1 MDQFAVVNRF
11 CAIEGRLCE
20 KQIPYQG
27 TNTFFFAYPSG
38 DYWRD
43 FSEKLADELME
54 QGVLGQRWEDT
65 IGKDVLFSKVCEGI
79 YGNDYLLAEVTEPNA
94 NVLLEI
100 GYALA
105 VGRLPILLND
115 KSKKAWDRELLTTLE
130 SCFYETRPDILE
142 HILTCLP
149 ERGDLTE
156 DPNRRLPMLQKM
168 GIFDRD
174 EEPGTICHLKPK
186 LPRDWISAV
195 ERKLKESSF
204 RITGTDPSD
213 SSYDEFFPQARA
225 IQSASLIVASLLGTD
240 IEAYQEHN
248 ANVALLIGFAIGL
261 GKDILVLQQEPR
273 ASILDLGTVSHL
285 FRTETQASGI
295 AATWLQNQ
303 TRLALE
309 QRAESRQR
317 ATARR
322 RMDRIRDL
330 YMGHPD
336 ALQDSRLLEY
346 FVETPAYL
354 DAIEPTGRRMIFI
367 GRRGVGKSANFQ
379 AIRETL
385 RDHHST
391 ITVEIAPD
399 DYELERISQFLE
411 THYPNTNPKLLYRN
425 AWNFILITEMV
436 KALAEK
442 TDRLYSSPDDQDRN
456 NLYQYYESNRSAL
469 QSDFGSR
476 LTAALA
482 NEFETPSTGS
492 QQQANENIEKVL
504 TELRDYRIAPR
515 LKNLAKREG
524 ISFYIVAD
532 DLDKHWQPGTRQ
544 SVEILL
550 GMMDEAV
557 QLQRYFEDQLKVVM
571 FLREDIFDVLAQHDE
586 DYPKRSFWRLEWTS
600 PNLKHLVAARL
611 AIGTDIQ
618 DEDDETIWSAVFP
631 DSIQGLNSSDYIL
644 SRVLPRPRDVLG
656 FCQAAID
663 QAQLNGHPSVSAQDV
678 LDGEIKF
685 ANSLGKLL
693 AAEFRGLYPSL
704 EEVLFEFAGVPAVMQ
719 WAEFEEHANEAIDRQ
734 KSVLTEWVGSYGL
747 SPISVADTLFQIGV
761 IGLASPTSDTAHF
774 RNGRSFGETWR
785 STGPAPSVQIHPAF
799 FTYLDVSQERVR
811 RYRPRRKPRTTN
823 QQQLSFD
830 QLS

>member
-1 MDQFAVVNRF
+1 MNQFADVTRF

-20 KQIPYQG
+20 KHIPYQG

-43 FSEKLADELME
+43 FSEKLVNELGE
-54 QGVLGQRWEDT
+54 QGLKGQRWEDT
-65 IGKDVLFSKVCEGI
+65 IGNDVLFSKVCEGI
-79 YGNDYLLAEVTEPNA
+79 YGHDYLLAEVTEPNA

-115 KSKKAWDRELLTTLE
+115 KSRKTWDREILTTLE
-130 SCFYETRPDILE
+130 GCFYETRPDILE
-142 HILTCLP
+142 HVLTLLP
-149 ERGDLTE
+149 ERGDLAE

-186 LPRDWISAV
+186 VPRDWISAV
-195 ERKLKESSF
+195 ERKLKESNF

-261 GKDILVLQQEPR
+261 GKEILVLQQEPR

-285 FRTETQASGI
+285 FKTETQASGI

-367 GRRGVGKSANFQ
+367 GRRGAGKSANFQ

-385 RDHHST
+385 RDRHST
-391 ITVEIAPD
+391 ITVEIAPN

-411 THYPNTNPKLLYRN
+411 THYPNTNPQLLYRN

-456 NLYQYYESNRSAL
+456 NLYQYYEFNRLAL

-482 NEFETPSTGS
+482 NE
-492 QQQANENIEKVL
+492 NENTEKLL

-515 LKNLAKREG
+515 IRNLAKREG

-532 DLDKHWQPGTRQ
+532 DLDKHWQPGTKQ
-544 SVEILL
+544 SIEILL
-550 GMMDEAV
+550 GLMDEAS
-557 QLQRYFEDQLKVVM
+557 QLQRYFADQLKVVM
-571 FLREDIFDVLAQHDE
+571 FLREDIFDVLAQQDV
-586 DYPKRSFWRLEWTS
+586 DYPKRSFWRMEWTA

-611 AIGTDIQ
+611 AIGADLY

-631 DSIQGLNSSDYIL
+631 DTIQGLNSSDYIL

-663 QAQLNGHPSVSAQDV
+663 QAQLNGHPSVSAQDI

-685 ANSLGKLL
+685 ANSFGKLL
-693 AAEFRGLYPSL
+693 TAEFRGLYPSL

-719 WAEFEEHANEAIDRQ
+719 WTEFEEYAKEAIDKQ
-734 KSVLTEWVGSYGL
+734 KSVLTEWVGDYGL

-785 STGPAPSVQIHPAF
+785 ATAPAPSVQIHPAF
-799 FTYLDVSQERVR
+799 FTYLDVSQERVQ
-811 RYRPRRKPRTTN
+811 RYRTRRNPRTTN

>member
-1 MDQFAVVNRF
+1 MNQFADVTRF

-20 KQIPYQG
+20 KHIPYQG

-43 FSEKLADELME
+43 FSEKLVNELGE
-54 QGVLGQRWEDT
+54 QGLKGQRWEDT
-65 IGKDVLFSKVCEGI
+65 IGNDVLFSKVCEGI
-79 YGNDYLLAEVTEPNA
+79 YGHDYLLAEVTEPNA

-115 KSKKAWDRELLTTLE
+115 KSRKAWDREILTTLE
-130 SCFYETRPDILE
+130 GCFYETRPDILE
-142 HILTCLP
+142 HVLTLLP
-149 ERGDLTE
+149 ERGDLAE

-186 LPRDWISAV
+186 VPRDWISAV
-195 ERKLKESSF
+195 EKKLKESNF

-261 GKDILVLQQEPR
+261 GKEILVLQQEPR

-285 FRTETQASGI
+285 FKTETQASGI

-309 QRAESRQR
+309 QRAESRQK

-322 RMDRIRDL
+322 HMDRIRDL

-367 GRRGVGKSANFQ
+367 GRRGAGKSANFQ

-385 RDHHST
+385 RDRHST
-391 ITVEIAPD
+391 ITVEIAPN

-411 THYPNTNPKLLYRN
+411 THYPNTNPQLLYRN

-456 NLYQYYESNRSAL
+456 NLYQYYESNRLAL

-482 NEFETPSTGS
+482 NE
-492 QQQANENIEKVL
+492 NENTEKLL

-515 LKNLAKREG
+515 IRNLAKREG

-532 DLDKHWQPGTRQ
+532 DLDKHWQPGTKQ
-544 SVEILL
+544 SIEILL
-550 GMMDEAV
+550 GLMDEAS
-557 QLQRYFEDQLKVVM
+557 QLQRYFADQLKVVM
-571 FLREDIFDVLAQHDE
+571 FLREDIFDVLAQQDV
-586 DYPKRSFWRLEWTS
+586 DYPKRSFWRMEWTA

-611 AIGTDIQ
+611 AIGADLY

-631 DSIQGLNSSDYIL
+631 DTIQGLNSSDYIL

-663 QAQLNGHPSVSAQDV
+663 QAQLNGHPSVSEQDI
-678 LDGEIKF
+678 LDGELKF
-685 ANSLGKLL
+685 ANSFGKLL
-693 AAEFRGLYPSL
+693 TAEFRGLYPSL

-719 WAEFEEHANEAIDRQ
+719 WTEFEEYAKEAIDKQ
-734 KSVLTEWVGSYGL
+734 KSVLTEWVGDYGL

-785 STGPAPSVQIHPAF
+785 ATAPAPSVQIHPAF
-799 FTYLDVSQERVR
+799 FTYLDVSQERVQ
-811 RYRPRRKPRTTN
+811 RYRHAEIQGLPTSNNSRSTN
-823 QQQLSFD
+823 
-830 QLS
+830 

>member
-1 MDQFAVVNRF
+1 MNQFADVTRF

-20 KQIPYQG
+20 KHIPYQG

-43 FSEKLADELME
+43 FSEKLVNELGE
-54 QGVLGQRWEDT
+54 QGLKGQRWEDT
-65 IGKDVLFSKVCEGI
+65 IGNDVLFSKVCEGI
-79 YGNDYLLAEVTEPNA
+79 YGHDYLLAEVTEPNA

-115 KSKKAWDRELLTTLE
+115 KSRKAWDREILTTLE
-130 SCFYETRPDILE
+130 GCFYETRPDILE
-142 HILTCLP
+142 HVLTLLP
-149 ERGDLTE
+149 ERGDLAE

-186 LPRDWISAV
+186 VPRDWISAV
-195 ERKLKESSF
+195 ERKLKESNF

-261 GKDILVLQQEPR
+261 GKEILVLQQEPR

-285 FRTETQASGI
+285 FKTETQASGI

-367 GRRGVGKSANFQ
+367 GRRGAGKSANFQ

-385 RDHHST
+385 RDRHST
-391 ITVEIAPD
+391 ITVEIAPN

-411 THYPNTNPKLLYRN
+411 THYPNTNPQLLYRN

-456 NLYQYYESNRSAL
+456 NLYQYYEFNRLAL

-482 NEFETPSTGS
+482 NE
-492 QQQANENIEKVL
+492 NENTEKLL

-515 LKNLAKREG
+515 IRNLAKREG

-532 DLDKHWQPGTRQ
+532 DLDKHWQPGTKQ
-544 SVEILL
+544 SIEILL
-550 GMMDEAV
+550 GLMDEAS
-557 QLQRYFEDQLKVVM
+557 QLQRYFADQLKVVM
-571 FLREDIFDVLAQHDE
+571 FLREDIFDVLAQQDV
-586 DYPKRSFWRLEWTS
+586 DYPKRSFWRMEWTA

-611 AIGTDIQ
+611 AIGADLY

-631 DSIQGLNSSDYIL
+631 DTIQGLNSSDYIL

-663 QAQLNGHPSVSAQDV
+663 QAQLNGHPSVSAQDI

-685 ANSLGKLL
+685 ANSFGKLL
-693 AAEFRGLYPSL
+693 TAEFRGLYPSL

-719 WAEFEEHANEAIDRQ
+719 WTEFEEYAKEAIDKQ
-734 KSVLTEWVGSYGL
+734 KSVLTEWVGDYGL

-785 STGPAPSVQIHPAF
+785 ATAPAPSVQIHPAF
-799 FTYLDVSQERVR
+799 FTYLDVSQERVQ
-811 RYRPRRKPRTTN
+811 RYRTRRNPRTTN

>member
-1 MDQFAVVNRF
+1 MNQFADVTRF

-20 KQIPYQG
+20 KHIPYQG

-43 FSEKLADELME
+43 FSEKLVNELGE
-54 QGVLGQRWEDT
+54 QGLKGQRWEDT
-65 IGKDVLFSKVCEGI
+65 IGNDVLFSKVCEGI
-79 YGNDYLLAEVTEPNA
+79 YGHDYLLAEVTEPNA

-115 KSKKAWDRELLTTLE
+115 KSRKAWDREILTTIE
-130 SCFYETRPDILE
+130 GCFYETRPDILE
-142 HILTCLP
+142 HVLTLLP
-149 ERGDLTE
+149 ERGDLAE

-186 LPRDWISAV
+186 VPRDWISAV
-195 ERKLKESSF
+195 ERKLKESNF

-261 GKDILVLQQEPR
+261 GKEILVLQQEPR

-285 FRTETQASGI
+285 FKTETQASGI

-367 GRRGVGKSANFQ
+367 GRRGAGKSANFQ

-385 RDHHST
+385 RDRHST
-391 ITVEIAPD
+391 ITVEIAPN

-411 THYPNTNPKLLYRN
+411 THYPNTNPQLLYRN

-456 NLYQYYESNRSAL
+456 NLYRYYESKRVAL

-482 NEFETPSTGS
+482 NE
-492 QQQANENIEKVL
+492 NENTEKLL

-515 LKNLAKREG
+515 IRNLAKREG

-532 DLDKHWQPGTRQ
+532 DLDKHWQPGTKQ
-544 SVEILL
+544 SIEILL
-550 GMMDEAV
+550 GLMDEAS
-557 QLQRYFEDQLKVVM
+557 QLQRYFADQLKVVM
-571 FLREDIFDVLAQHDE
+571 FLREDIFDVLAQQDV
-586 DYPKRSFWRLEWTS
+586 DYPKRSFWRMEWTA

-611 AIGTDIQ
+611 AIGADLY

-631 DSIQGLNSSDYIL
+631 DTIQGLNSSDYIL

-663 QAQLNGHPSVSAQDV
+663 QAQLNGHPSVSAQDI

-685 ANSLGKLL
+685 ANSFGKLL
-693 AAEFRGLYPSL
+693 TAEFRGLYPSL

-719 WAEFEEHANEAIDRQ
+719 WTEFEEYAKEAIDKQ
-734 KSVLTEWVGSYGL
+734 KSVLTEWVGDYGL

-785 STGPAPSVQIHPAF
+785 ATAPAPSVQIHPAF
-799 FTYLDVSQERVR
+799 FTYLDVSQERVQ
-811 RYRPRRKPRTTN
+811 RYRTRRNPRTTN